1 MGLSRQAKSKISR
14 QTSVLPPLP
23 FAVGGAISMPHA
35 LRSGTAWDGQIEDY
49 AYTRELDGTGWAWEF
64 LRRNE
69 DYCVDFRMNRAGHP
83 VAIRHVSGATLYRS
97 QRRFLAAEVWDL
109 SLFADPEKSA
119 LDQDIFWHPT
129 VKKHTVKC
137 QSKPSHDI
145 AAEMLSLESFCGRRA
160 VLMGPGHEHITI
172 RAPRMSADLINQS
185 GTLLIG
191 SSNVTFLHEGIGAVS
206 RHHETL
212 RILERLTEKTANED
226 RAPEPTHSKYRDYL
240 VALDGRLA
248 GRSYRDIAGILYGPD
263 RIGPYWT
270 DDSRG
275 YKSKVIRAAKCG
287 LALTNGGYRELL

>member
-35 LRSGTAWDGQIEDY
+35 LRSGTAWDGQNVDY
-49 AYTRELDGTGWAWEF
+49 AYTRALDGTGWAWEF

-83 VAIRHVSGATLYRS
+83 VAIRHVSGATLYRPR
-97 QRRFLAAEVWDL
+97 RRFLAAEEWGL
-109 SLFADPEKSA
+109 TLFADPNKSA

-137 QSKPSHDI
+137 QSKPSNDNTT
-145 AAEMLSLESFCGRRA
+145 ETLSLERFCGRRA
-160 VLMGPGHEHITI
+160 VLAGPGYEHITI
-172 RAPRMSADLINQS
+172 RAPRMSADLINQRS
-185 GTLLIG
+185 TMLFGN
-191 SSNVTFLHEGIGAVS
+191 SNVTFFHEGFGTAS
-206 RHHETL
+206 RHHEAL

-226 RAPEPTHSKYRDYL
+226 RVSEPTPSKYRDYL

-248 GRSYRDIAGILYGPD
+248 GRSYRDIAEVLYGPD

-287 LALTNGGYRELL
+287 LALMNGGYRELL